1 LGLFSALAAAAGFP
15 VITHHNA
22 VEAANAR
29 IGVLAKASI
38 EIGRFVS
45 SSDG

>member
-1 LGLFSALAAAAGFP
+1 LGLFFLFAAAALFT

-38 EIGRFVS
+38 EIGGFVS
-45 SSDG
+45 FSDG